1 MGKGVKDFEDLEI
14 YKKGKEL
21 VLKIYQITSAAEFE
35 KEYSLKNQMR
45 RAGISVVSNIAEGF
59 DRGSKE
65 FKRYLDISRGSSFE
79 LRCQLSLAWEL
90 GYISDED
97 YYECREQCETL
108 AAMIKGLMNY
118 LQTKT
123 ARH

>member
-21 VLKIYQITSAAEFE
+21 VLKVYKITSTEGFE
-35 KEYSLKNQMR
+35 REYSLRNQMR

-65 FKRYLDISRGSSFE
+65 FKRYLNISRGSSFE
-79 LRCQLSLAWEL
+79 LRCQLTLAWEL

-97 YYECREQCETL
+97 HFECREQCESL
-108 AAMIKGLMNY
+108 AAMIKGLINY
-118 LQTKT
+118 LQKKL
-123 ARH
+123 